1 MSNKKIV
8 IFGTGDIAQI
18 ANYYF
23 EIDSDFEVVAFT
35 VNKEYIKEEIF
46 ESRPVVAFEDIETTY
61 PSTEYGMFIA
71 LSYTQMNK
79 IRENKYHEAKAKG
92 YSLVSYV
99 SSKCSYMS
107 QFKHGDNCFIFEDN
121 TIQPFVKIG
130 DNVTLWSGNHIGH
143 HSTIGSHLFISSHVV
158 ISGHCE
164 VENNCFL
171 GVNATIHNGVK
182 IAKETLLGAGAIIAK
197 DTEEKGVYLPPP
209 STKFKKNSDELNF

>member
-35 VNKEYIKEEIF
+35 VNKEYIKEETF
-46 ESRPVVAFEDIETTY
+46 ESKPVVAFEDIENTY
-61 PSTEYGMFIA
+61 PAAEYGMFIA

-79 IRENKYHEAKAKG
+79 IRESKFNESKAKG
-92 YSLVSYV
+92 YNLVSYV

-182 IAKETLLGAGAIIAK
+182 IAKESLLGAGAIIAK

>member
-1 MSNKKIV
+1 MSTKKIV

-35 VNKEYIKEEIF
+35 VNRAYLKDEMF
-46 ESRPVVAFEDIETTY
+46 ESKPVVAFEEIESYY
-61 PSTEYGMFIA
+61 PADQYDMFIA
-71 LSYTQMNK
+71 LSYTKMNK
-79 IRENKYHEAKAKG
+79 IRESKYHEAKAKG
-92 YSLVSYV
+92 YKLVSYV

-107 QFKHGDNCFIFEDN
+107 QFSHGDNCFIFEDN

-130 DNVTLWSGNHIGH
+130 SNVTLWSGNHIGH
-143 HSTIGSHLFISSHVV
+143 HSTVHDHNFISSHVV

-164 VENNCFL
+164 VESNCFL
-171 GVNATIHNGVK
+171 GVNATIHNGIT
-182 IAKETLLGAGAIIAK
+182 IAKETLVGAGAIIAK
-197 DTEEKGVYLPPP
+197 NTEERGVYLPPV